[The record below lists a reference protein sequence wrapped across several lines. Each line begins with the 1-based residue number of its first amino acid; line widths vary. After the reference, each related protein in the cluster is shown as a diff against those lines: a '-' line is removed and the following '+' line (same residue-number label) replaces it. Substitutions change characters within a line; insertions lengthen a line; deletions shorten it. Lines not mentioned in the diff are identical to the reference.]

1 MSKRFWNMYK
11 KGLVK
16 SYATPPLAGNP
27 REVEAWGLTQA
38 AIRMKAAQE
47 TGDSEAIRAA
57 VRLNWQL
64 WTIIQA
70 ELLSP
75 QCTTP
80 IELRTNALSLAKF
93 IDKQIVEIIS
103 DAKPE
108 MLDILIT
115 INRELASGLYET
127 PKENDDK
134 TTGKTSGEDA
144 PPSEMPPSGGI
155 MV

>member
-1 MSKRFWNMYK
+1 MYK

-47 TGDSEAIRAA
+47 ADDPEAVRAA

-127 PKENDDK
+127 PKESDDK
-134 TTGKTSGEDA
+134 TTDKTSGEDTT
-144 PPSEMPPSGGI
+144 PSAMPPSGGI
-155 MV
+155 TV

>member
-38 AIRMKAAQE
+38 ALRMKDAQA
-47 TGDSEAIRAA
+47 TADPEAIRAA

-64 WTIIQA
+64 WTIFQA

-80 IELRTNALSLAKF
+80 IDLRTNALSLAKF
-93 IDKQIVEIIS
+93 IDKQIVDIIS
-103 DAKPE
+103 DATPE
-108 MLDILIT
+108 KLDILIT

-127 PKENDDK
+127 PKESGDDS
-134 TTGKTSGEDA
+134 TGKSSGKDA
-144 PPSEMPPSGGI
+144 TPSQTPPSGGI
-155 MV
+155 TV

>member
-38 AIRMKAAQE
+38 AIRMKGAQE
-47 TGDSEAIRAA
+47 TGDPEAIRAA

-64 WTIIQA
+64 WTIFQA

-80 IELRTNALSLAKF
+80 IDLRTNALSLAKF
-93 IDKQIVEIIS
+93 IDKQIVDVIS

-108 MLDILIT
+108 KLDILIT

-127 PKENDDK
+127 PKESGDDSAEK
-134 TTGKTSGEDA
+134 SAGDDA
-144 PPSEMPPSGGI
+144 NPPQTPPSGGI
-155 MV
+155 TV

>member
-1 MSKRFWNMYK
+1 M
-11 KGLVK
+11 K

-38 AIRMKAAQE
+38 AIRMKDAQKS
-47 TGDSEAIRAA
+47 GDPEVIRAA

-80 IELRTNALSLAKF
+80 IDLRSNVLSLAKF
-93 IDKQIVEIIS
+93 IDKQIVEVIS
-103 DAKPE
+103 DAKSE
-108 MLDILIT
+108 KLDILIT

-127 PKENDDK
+127 PKENSDDS
-134 TTGKTSGEDA
+134 TGRSSGEDA
-144 PPSEMPPSGGI
+144 DRPDTPPSGGI
-155 MV
+155 TV